1 MDYFYTLG
9 IFNLRIQFKMK
20 DEHIP
25 ELLPGYALDALEIE
39 EQARVSRHLAGCSIC
54 QKELEQYRATVDYM
68 SQAVPMAVP
77 TAGLRQ
83 RVVIKVNHA
92 SRRRPA
98 LVPPEPVQKNFWET
112 FRSMFSNPARVA
124 VFGLLTVL
132 ILILGINNLVLY
144 QKINDLQTRVP
155 GSNIRVIRLDG
166 STNAPQTV
174 GYMMIFSNEN
184 AGTLAVQEAPQ
195 LEPGYQYQV
204 WLILAGKRTSGGVF
218 SVNENGYGSLQI
230 SADQP
235 LEKFD
240 SVGITIEPQGGSPAP
255 TGSKI
260 LGGSL

>member
-1 MDYFYTLG
+1 
-9 IFNLRIQFKMK
+9 MK

-39 EQARVSRHLAGCSIC
+39 EQARVSRHLAECSIC
-54 QKELEQYRATVDYM
+54 QKELEEYRTTVDYM
-68 SQAVPMAVP
+68 SQAVPMASPAV
-77 TAGLRQ
+77 GLRE
-83 RVVIKVNHA
+83 RVVAKVNRAAH
-92 SRRRPA
+92 RHPA
-98 LVPPEPVQKNFWET
+98 VVQSELPRKNFWET
-112 FRSMFSNPARVA
+112 FRAMFSSPARVA
-124 VFGLLTVL
+124 LFGSLAIL

-144 QKINDLQTRVP
+144 QKINDLQSRVP
-155 GSNIRVIRLDG
+155 GSNIRIIRLNG
-166 STNAPQTV
+166 SANAPQTV

-195 LEPGYQYQV
+195 LEPGHQYQV

-230 SADQP
+230 AADQP

-240 SVGITIEPQGGSPAP
+240 SVGITIEPQGGSPSP